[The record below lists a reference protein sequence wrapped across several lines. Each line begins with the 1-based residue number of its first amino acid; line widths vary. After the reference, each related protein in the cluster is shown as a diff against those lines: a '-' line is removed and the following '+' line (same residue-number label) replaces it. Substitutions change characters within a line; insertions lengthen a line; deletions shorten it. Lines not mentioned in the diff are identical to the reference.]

1 MRQKSF
7 SVTLLKENLNMERG
21 DPMFDGIKKKAKL
34 FFRSGDG
41 EFVEMPDLSS
51 LEVDSADMPEAEY
64 IRPPNAEG
72 MSITVDIPQRT
83 ASALS
88 RAFHAECFGRLPYRK
103 DGCNH
108 CNMVNDCIKAKI
120 ANNFNRR

>member
-1 MRQKSF
+1 MDNYAEHKLSRKGGCK
-7 SVTLLKENLNMERG
+7 V
-21 DPMFDGIKKKAKL
+21 FDGIKKKAKL
-34 FFRSGDG
+34 FFRSGGG
-41 EFVEMPDLSS
+41 EFAEMPDLSS
-51 LEVDSADMPEAEY
+51 LEVDPADMPEAEY
-64 IRPPNAEG
+64 IIPPNAEV
-72 MSITVDIPQRT
+72 MSIMVDISQRT
-83 ASALS
+83 AKALS